1 MIYQGKIIRTSAK
14 LYQVYLDDGR
24 LVDAVAMGKLRLDKT
39 PLVGDYVIVEEMG
52 DKFGIQAIKERINR
66 LYRPNIVNVD
76 QVFIVMSCV
85 EPDFHSLLCD
95 KMVFKANLA
104 NIHPILVFTK
114 LDLVPKNHYVYRFIE
129 DYQQSGYEVVLI
141 KKDGSLDDFK
151 SYLKGKISVLSGNS
165 GVGKSTL
172 LNRLDSDLELKT
184 QKISKALG
192 RGKHTTTNTTLFEIG
207 EGYVADTPGFST
219 LSFENESKLELS
231 KVILDFKK
239 YHTCKFND
247 CLHVSEPQCGIKD
260 AVKNGLISEI
270 RYNNYLKVL
279 DEMKED

>member
-1 MIYQGKIIRTSAK
+1 MIYQGKIIRTSSK
-14 LYQVYLDDGR
+14 LYQVYLEDGR
-24 LVDAVAMGKLRLDKT
+24 LVEAFAMGKLRLGKT
-39 PLVGDYVIVEEMG
+39 PLVGDHVIVEEMD
-52 DKFGIQAIKERINR
+52 DKFGIQEILERFNR

-76 QVFIVMSCV
+76 QVFIVISCV

-95 KMVFKANLA
+95 KMIFKANLA

-114 LDLVPKNHYVYRFIE
+114 LDLIPKDHYVYRFIE
-129 DYQQSGYEVVLI
+129 DYQHSGYDVVLVE
-141 KKDGSLDDFK
+141 KEGSINDFK
-151 SYLKGKISVLSGNS
+151 SYLKKKISVLSGNS

-172 LNRLDSDLELKT
+172 LNRLDSDLMLKT

-192 RGKHTTTNTTLFEIG
+192 RGKHTTTSTTLFEIG

-219 LSFENESKLELS
+219 LSFENDSKRKLS
-231 KVILDFKK
+231 KVVLDFKE
-239 YHTCKFND
+239 YHSCKFND

-260 AVKNGLISEI
+260 AVKQGLISEI

>member
-1 MIYQGKIIRTSAK
+1 MIYQGKIIRSSAK
-14 LYQVYLDDGR
+14 LYQVLLDDGR
-24 LVDAVAMGKLRLDKT
+24 LVEAFAMGKLRLDKT
-39 PLVGDYVIVEEMG
+39 PLVGDHVTVEDLG
-52 DKFGIQAIKERINR
+52 DKFGIQEIHERFNR

-85 EPDFHSLLCD
+85 EPDFHSFLCD

-114 LDLVPKNHYVYRFIE
+114 LDLIPIDHYVYRFIK
-129 DYQQSGYEVVLI
+129 DYQQSGYDVVLSQ
-141 KKDGSLDDFK
+141 KEGLVDSFK

-172 LNRLDSDLELKT
+172 LNRLDGDLQLKT

-231 KVILDFKK
+231 KAVSDFKQ

-247 CLHVSEPQCGIKD
+247 CLHVSEPQCGIKE
-260 AVKNGLISEI
+260 AVKSGLISEI

-279 DEMKED
+279 EEIKED